1 MDSRPD
7 PDQLLNQIQRD
18 LAREARGK
26 LKIFLGYAAG
36 VGKTYAMLEAAQQRH
51 EEGLEVV
58 VGYIETRGRA
68 ETDALLA
75 GLEVIPRREFIYR
88 GITLTEMDTDAIL
101 TRRPQIVLVDELA
114 HTNAPG
120 SRHARRYQE
129 KQTVI
134 IAVKDRGSSLPE
146 AELENVFSKFFRLQP
161 NNIGGTGLGLSIAK
175 GIVEAHD
182 GRIWAQNRPGGGAI
196 FSMALPV
203 TKENSSVDY

>member
-101 TRRPQIVLVDELA
+101 TRRPANCPGRRTGA
-114 HTNAPG
+114 HQRT
-120 SRHARRYQE
+120 
-129 KQTVI
+129 
-134 IAVKDRGSSLPE
+134 
-146 AELENVFSKFFRLQP
+146 
-161 NNIGGTGLGLSIAK
+161 
-175 GIVEAHD
+175 
-182 GRIWAQNRPGGGAI
+182 
-196 FSMALPV
+196 
-203 TKENSSVDY
+203 